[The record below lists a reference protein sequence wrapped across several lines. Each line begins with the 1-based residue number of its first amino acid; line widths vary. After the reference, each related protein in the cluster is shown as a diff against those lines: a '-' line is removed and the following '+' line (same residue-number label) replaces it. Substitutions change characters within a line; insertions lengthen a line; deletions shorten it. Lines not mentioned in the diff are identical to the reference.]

1 MEDGTHL
8 LPNIG
13 SDEYAPF
20 KPQRQSL
27 TEAQFDEE
35 IAKHYFV
42 TGKRGEPKRI
52 TLSRDLVE
60 WE

>member
-1 MEDGTHL
+1 MEDGSHL
-8 LPNIG
+8 PPNIG
-13 SDEYAPF
+13 SGEYTPF
-20 KPQRQSL
+20 KPQRQGL
-27 TEAQFDEE
+27 TESQFDEE

-42 TGKRGEPKRI
+42 TGKRGEPKII